1 MMTARR
7 FLWTLLLAPA
17 APAPAAAAKVELVP
31 VETARSAPAA
41 RPALQPTLGA
51 PLIAPLAAP
60 LAVPA
65 PVPAAIPAAPA
76 AQQTVIPSAPA
87 DPGAPIF
94 DGDFGDK
101 TSLAEAVAAPDIIP
115 EWPGRTGD
123 VARIAGRTYVL
134 GERLGAV
141 VQANGHGDYE
151 GTNPV
156 YRVKDQPL
164 VVKLIHPGFKEIG
177 LFGGERDALVE
188 MARLPIAHS
197 GLVASS
203 ADGLVLVKELVSGV
217 SLRRVTEAGPLS
229 PEQRAALL
237 EMAAL
242 YVSLGRTADLSLTNL
257 VWQEKE
263 RRLVLIDSGGFDFAQ
278 PWAPLGQILS
288 RRNLFGIDGAGFL
301 SALRKRLGPDSPAWR
316 AVETS
321 ARSPAYQALLAD
333 LHDRGRR

>member
-7 FLWTLLLAPA
+7 FLWILLL

-31 VETARSAPAA
+31 VETGRSAPAA
-41 RPALQPTLGA
+41 LPALQPPLGA
-51 PLIAPLAAP
+51 AIITPMAAP

-65 PVPAAIPAAPA
+65 AAPTAGPHAPA
-76 AQQTVIPSAPA
+76 ARQTAVPLAPA

-94 DGDFGDK
+94 DGDTADK
-101 TSLAEAVAAPDIIP
+101 TALPETTGAPDIIP

-141 VQANGHGDYE
+141 VQANGHDGYE
-151 GTNPV
+151 GTSPV
-156 YRVKDQPL
+156 YRVKDRPL
-164 VVKLIHPGFKEIG
+164 VIKLIHPGFKDIG

-197 GLVASS
+197 RLVASS

-217 SLRRVTEAGPLS
+217 SLRQATEAGPLS
-229 PEQRAALL
+229 PEQRVSLL
-237 EMAAL
+237 DMAVL
-242 YVSLGRTADLSLTNL
+242 YVSLDRTADLSLTNL
-257 VWQEKE
+257 VWQAQEK
-263 RRLVLIDSGGFDFAQ
+263 RWVLIDSGGFDSAH
-278 PWAPLGQILS
+278 PWAALGQILS
-288 RRNLFGIDGAGFL
+288 RRRDLGIDGVAFL
-301 SALRKRLGPDSPAWR
+301 AALRKRLGPDSPAWR

-321 ARSPAYQALLAD
+321 ARAPDYQALLED
-333 LHDRGRR
+333 LRNRDRRIW